1 MATVLLV
8 EDDEAFAY
16 AAAREIENAGHR
28 VVAVADSMAG
38 LNALEADP
46 SIDLLIT
53 DIKMPPGQP
62 HGFALGRMA
71 ARRRPNLP
79 IVYVTAYPRLAE
91 QGGETAAILYKPLP
105 ERALVTAIAARL
117 GEASA

>member
-28 VVAVADSMAG
+28 VVAVTESMAG
-38 LNALEADP
+38 LNVLDTDP
-46 SIDLLIT
+46 SIDLLVL

-71 ARRRPNLP
+71 NRRRPDLP
-79 IVYVTAYPRLAE
+79 IIYITAYPQLAE
-91 QGGETAAILYKPLP
+91 QDGETARVLRKPL
-105 ERALVTAIAARL
+105 EGRALVNEIAARL
-117 GEASA
+117 GEAAR